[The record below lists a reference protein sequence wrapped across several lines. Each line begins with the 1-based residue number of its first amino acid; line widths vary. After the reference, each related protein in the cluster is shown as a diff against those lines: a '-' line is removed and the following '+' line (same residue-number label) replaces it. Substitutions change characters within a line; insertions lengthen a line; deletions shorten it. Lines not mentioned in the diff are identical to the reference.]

1 MNLLTTPAQ
10 IKNKLILL
18 IEECTSMQIAV
29 AWGTANHDVYKVLIE
44 NQDKINKLVV
54 GTHFFQTD
62 PNFLE
67 AFLDNDKIRVIYETG
82 EVFHPKIY
90 YFRLKDR
97 WECLVGS
104 ANFTNGAMSKNKEI
118 LVSFSSDDKEV
129 HQTEQE
135 IWMIIKDWF
144 NEGHIIT
151 NEYLLNY
158 KKHYDSKK
166 ELLNNLST
174 SKTKDE
180 NSDFYKNDIF
190 NYSWEEYFH
199 KILNEDYH
207 GSDSI
212 HDRLKVL
219 SSSRDL
225 FKKDKFC
232 NLSEEE
238 RRKISGYEE
247 YKEDSEFDWQWFG
260 SMKPEGTFKGLVKSN
275 NENLS
280 LALDQIPL
288 EGSLTKEHYLSF
300 LNYYKLAIP
309 ENSNRLSGATRLLA
323 MKRPDYF
330 FCLDSKNKKKFCQ
343 DFDIKEKDLH
353 IDTYWDIVVDKITS
367 CLWWSEKSK
376 SGKSNKIEI
385 DTWNGRA
392 AFLDAVYYKKM

>member
-1 MNLLTTPAQ
+1 
-10 IKNKLILL
+10 
-18 IEECTSMQIAV
+18 
-29 AWGTANHDVYKVLIE
+29 
-44 NQDKINKLVV
+44 
-54 GTHFFQTD
+54 
-62 PNFLE
+62 
-67 AFLDNDKIRVIYETG
+67 
-82 EVFHPKIY
+82 
-90 YFRLKDR
+90 
-97 WECLVGS
+97 
-104 ANFTNGAMSKNKEI
+104 MSKNKEI

-280 LALDQIPL
+280 LVLDQIPL

-300 LNYYKLAIP
+300 IN
-309 ENSNRLSGATRLLA
+309 
-323 MKRPDYF
+323 
-330 FCLDSKNKKKFCQ
+330 
-343 DFDIKEKDLH
+343 
-353 IDTYWDIVVDKITS
+353 
-367 CLWWSEKSK
+367 
-376 SGKSNKIEI
+376 
-385 DTWNGRA
+385 
-392 AFLDAVYYKKM
+392 